1 MKLLTHL
8 AVSLPKMTSHL
19 KELYFLF
26 PDFNNIIMIV
36 TNIVVIVVFVIS
48 IAFSQQVPK

>member
-8 AVSLPKMTSHL
+8 AVSLPKMTSQL
-19 KELYFLF
+19 KELYFYF
-26 PDFNNIIMIV
+26 QTNNVIMIV
-36 TNIVVIVVFVIS
+36 TNVVVIVIFVIS